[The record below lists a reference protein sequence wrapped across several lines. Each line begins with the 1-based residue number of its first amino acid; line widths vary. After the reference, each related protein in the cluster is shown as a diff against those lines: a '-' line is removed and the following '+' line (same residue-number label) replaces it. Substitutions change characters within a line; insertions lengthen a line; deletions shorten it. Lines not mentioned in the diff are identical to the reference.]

1 MNLDKIPKELVIPKD
16 DGACNHLENFNI
28 PALSLPNQDGN
39 MLKLNR
45 LDTFRLII
53 YCYPMTGNPKKPLPE
68 KWNDI
73 PGAKGCTSQACTFR
87 DNYEKF
93 INLNAIPI
101 GISTQTIDEIY
112 EMTNRLLIPYDVL
125 SDSNLKLVK
134 ILKLPTFKIDDK
146 IFIKRL
152 TLIVEK
158 SLIKHIF
165 YPIFPPNLH
174 FQEVIKWLERN

>member
-1 MNLDKIPKELVIPKD
+1 MKYTKIHDDLNIIKD
-16 DGACNHLENFNI
+16 DGACDHLINQKI
-28 PALSLPNQDGN
+28 PEIALPNQRGN
-39 MLKLNR
+39 LLKLNR

-53 YCYPMTGNPKKPLPE
+53 YCYPMTGNPKKPLPK

-134 ILKLPTFKIDDK
+134 ILKLPTFKINDK

>member
-1 MNLDKIPKELVIPKD
+1 MLKIKF
-16 DGACNHLENFNI
+16 NTHHLTNFTI
-28 PALSLPNQDGN
+28 RSISLPNQDGH
-39 MLKLNR
+39 LLRFNR
-45 LDTFRLII
+45 FDTFRIVL

-134 ILKLPTFKIDDK
+134 ILKLPTFENSMI
-146 IFIKRL
+146 L
-152 TLIVEK
+152 
-158 SLIKHIF
+158 
-165 YPIFPPNLH
+165 
-174 FQEVIKWLERN
+174 